1 MTFEP
6 PSALAFADAL
16 QARLG
21 ALPTI
26 EAYILTTVPERPST
40 GYVWAQVG
48 GVDEYRDRMTGLA
61 SDAGGSVVLHCCG
74 FTPEQALLTDDLVR
88 TALQD
93 WRWAAD
99 PSVSPLR
106 NTQTSEIVKDDSVK
120 TDIRFS
126 VTRIYR
132 YDA

>member
-16 QARLG
+16 QARLD

-26 EAYILTTVPERPST
+26 KAYILTTVPERPST

-61 SDAGGSVVLHCCG
+61 SDAGGSVILHCCG
-74 FTPEQALLTDDLVR
+74 HTPEQALLTDQLVAATLR
-88 TALQD
+88 D
-93 WRWAAD
+93 WRWTARPD
-99 PSVSPLR
+99 VSPMR
-106 NTQTSEIVKDDSVK
+106 CTQTSEVVKDDSVK
-120 TDIRFS
+120 TDVRFS

>member
-1 MTFEP
+1 MIFEP

-16 QARLG
+16 QARLD

-26 EAYILTTVPERPST
+26 EAYILTTVLERPST

-88 TALQD
+88 AALHD
-93 WRWAAD
+93 WRWTAD